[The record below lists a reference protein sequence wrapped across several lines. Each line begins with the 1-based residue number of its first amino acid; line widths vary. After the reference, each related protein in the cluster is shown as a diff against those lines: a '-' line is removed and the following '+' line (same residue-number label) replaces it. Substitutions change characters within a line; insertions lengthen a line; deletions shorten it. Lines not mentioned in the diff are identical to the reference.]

1 MEREIFIRK
10 VLPLRPQLVTCA
22 RRMMNSMDEAE
33 DVAQE
38 VLLKLWSMKAEL
50 PRYRSIAA
58 LSVQITKNLCINA
71 LKAKQRR
78 DAREADGGE
87 AVDASSPDVLLEE
100 KDEALRLSLII
111 SRLPGL
117 QQLVLRMK
125 HLEGMEVDEIAA
137 CTGTSPEAVRMN
149 LSRARKKVKELF
161 FKISK

>member
-1 MEREIFIRK
+1 
-10 VLPLRPQLVTCA
+10 
-22 RRMMNSMDEAE
+22 MMNSIEEAE

-38 VLLKLWSMKAEL
+38 VLLKLWMIKSEL

-78 DAREADGGE
+78 QAQEVVESE
-87 AVDASSPDVLLEE
+87 AVDSVSPDLLLEE
-100 KDEALRLSLII
+100 KDHELQLSQII

-125 HLEGMEVDEIAA
+125 HLEGMEIDEIAA
-137 CTGTSPEAVRMN
+137 CTGASVEAVRMN